1 VRTTPSIV
9 ALAAFTTL
17 VLWAQVALGPHEIA
31 RGAVLFTA
39 ALLASTAVS
48 RGLLFRR
55 GPDRDR

>member
-9 ALAAFTTL
+9 ALTAFATL
-17 VLWAQVALGPHEIA
+17 VLWAQAALGPHEIA

-48 RGLLFRR
+48 KGLLFRR
-55 GPDRDR
+55 SPERDE